1 MDRFEHIKTENKHII
16 RVVDSHLIEKGDPN
30 SIVNLCWDIWKKHGY
45 MNTVFFIDGSNR
57 AMVNILKICWQ
68 ESLCWESN
76 QSFGHNIRIRPVNF
90 NTEYRNMS
98 SNLHAVVSKGYL
110 AIDKKYDKLI
120 TSLRTAYANELS
132 LDKDQTSYNDLLVA
146 IRLSLKGYSI
156 K

>member
-68 ESLCWESN
+68 ESLW
-76 QSFGHNIRIRPVNF
+76 GI
-90 NTEYRNMS
+90 
-98 SNLHAVVSKGYL
+98 
-110 AIDKKYDKLI
+110 
-120 TSLRTAYANELS
+120 
-132 LDKDQTSYNDLLVA
+132 
-146 IRLSLKGYSI
+146 
-156 K
+156 